1 MKKAVCAYILGL
13 IFKNSKANNS
23 QQKQPKSTQNGVG
36 GYPKSTKNRPKMG
49 RNTPNHPKWLPD
61 GSQDP
66 LDQCPSPIFGS
77 FGVSSGTPKS
87 TKNQFLAKKG
97 APRNAFLPVWWQM
110 LWFLIFWLIFGRF
123 LMRFQCKNR
132 CMFLH
137 QLVFFSNWRPSQNIV
152 FYDVKPT
159 FSFFV
164 SIIVFQKNLEN

>member
-1 MKKAVCAYILGL
+1 MEPELT
-13 IFKNSKANNS
+13 
-23 QQKQPKSTQNGVG
+23 KSAAKIE
-36 GYPKSTKNRPKMG
+36 KSALNR
-49 RNTPNHPKWLPD
+49 PKWLPD

-66 LDQCPSPIFGS
+66 LDQCPSPIFAS

-87 TKNQFLAKKG
+87 TKNQFLAKQG

-110 LWFLIFWLIFGRF
+110 LWFLIFWWIFGRF

-137 QLVFFSNWRPSQNIV
+137 QLVFFSNWRHSQNTV
-152 FYDVKPT
+152 FYNAKPT

-164 SIIVFQKNLEN
+164 SIFFF

>member
-1 MKKAVCAYILGL
+1 MD
-13 IFKNSKANNS
+13 
-23 QQKQPKSTQNGVG
+23 PKWGR
-36 GYPKSTKNRPKMG
+36 GYPKWSKNRPNMG
-49 RNTPNHPKWLPD
+49 RNAPNHPKWLPD

-66 LDQCPSPIFGS
+66 LDQCPSPIFAS

-110 LWFLIFWLIFGRF
+110 LRFLIFWWIFGRF
-123 LMRFQCKNR
+123 LMRFRCKNR

-137 QLVFFSNWRPSQNIV
+137 LLVFFSNWRPSRNTV
-152 FYDVKPT
+152 FYDAKPT

-164 SIIVFQKNLEN
+164 SIICF

>member
-1 MKKAVCAYILGL
+1 MG
-13 IFKNSKANNS
+13 S
-23 QQKQPKSTQNGVG
+23 G
-36 GYPKSTKNRPKMG
+36 GISNRPKID
-49 RNTPNHPKWLPD
+49 PKWEEILQITQSGYQMAPKTPWINVPHPFLPVL
-61 GSQDP
+61 GSP
-66 LDQCPSPIFGS
+66 LGPPNR
-77 FGVSSGTPKS
+77 PKI
-87 TKNQFLAKKG
+87 NFWRKKG

-110 LWFLIFWLIFGRF
+110 LWFLNFWWIFGRF